1 MTSRCPGEQGLPA
14 DLSLDCSALE
24 APRGTL
30 LLLSAGRSCVPG
42 GVGKR
47 SGTHTLGEGARSR
60 ECDIAAGGQVLNLA
74 PAPILASDIE
84 SRSTTAVSHWSVGVR
99 SSRGLS
105 ALRIIDR
112 AKVDGST

>member
-47 SGTHTLGEGARSR
+47 SGTHTLGETARSR
-60 ECDIAAGGQVLNLA
+60 ECDIAAGGEVLNLA
-74 PAPILASDIE
+74 PAPILARTS
-84 SRSTTAVSHWSVGVR
+84 
-99 SSRGLS
+99 
-105 ALRIIDR
+105 
-112 AKVDGST
+112 KVAQRRL